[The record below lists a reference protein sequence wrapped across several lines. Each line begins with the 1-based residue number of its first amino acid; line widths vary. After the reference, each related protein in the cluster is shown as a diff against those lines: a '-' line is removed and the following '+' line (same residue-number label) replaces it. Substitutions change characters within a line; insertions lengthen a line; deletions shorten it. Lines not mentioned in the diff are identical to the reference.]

1 MPDPSEPQAADG
13 PAPLDD
19 LPTDGPVLAEVV
31 DGVGLVTLH
40 RPDKRNALDGAV
52 LALLPRVVATLDADP
67 SVAAIVL
74 TGADPAFCAGVD
86 LRALASGDTA
96 LVQPRGQRG
105 PLPTRTT
112 PVIGAVNGPAVT
124 GGLELALACD
134 WLVASERATFA
145 DTHARVGVMPGWG
158 MSVLLPRAVGT
169 RRAREMSLTGNYV
182 DAATALAWGLV
193 NRVVPHDELVPTCLA
208 LGRDVGSTI
217 PEASQRLLSLYE
229 ATEATTVDDGWRLEA
244 AASRAWARERLDPEA
259 VAAVREQ
266 VIARGRDQQR

>member
-1 MPDPSEPQAADG
+1 MPDATDPDA
-13 PAPLDD
+13 PAPLDA
-19 LPTDGPVLAEVV
+19 LPTDGPVLAEVI

-40 RPDKRNALDGAV
+40 RPEKRNALDGAV
-52 LALLPRVVATLDADP
+52 VALLPRVVATLDADEA
-67 SVAAIVL
+67 VAAIVL

-86 LRALASGDTA
+86 LRALAGGDTD

-105 PLPTRTT
+105 PLPARTT

-134 WLVASERATFA
+134 LLVASERATFA

-158 MSVLLPRAVGT
+158 MSVLLPQAVGV

-193 NRVVPHDELVPTCLA
+193 NHVVPHDELLPTCLA
-208 LGRDVGSTI
+208 LGRDVASTL
-217 PEASQRLLSLYE
+217 PEPRRRLLALYE
-229 ATEATTVDDGWRLEA
+229 ATAETTLDEGWRLEGEA
-244 AASRAWARERLDPEA
+244 ARAWSRQQLDPAA
-259 VAAVREQ
+259 VDAVREQ
-266 VIARGRDQQR
+266 VIARGRAQRR